1 MGFKSTLLTCL
12 LRPAVPAVQVVVLS
26 SVLACDATMGYES
39 TLGIRDSP
47 VTAFNGQR
55 VHNLA
60 QLARLVQASREEYMR
75 FDLEAA
81 NKVRWGAWGGV
92 WWGEVE
98 VGWGGD
104 GCGRIKRMHLCALH
118 TCASCALHPPL
129 DLPPRAPPASLPAR
143 LTAAACPAPLLPSS
157 PALRRWWLWTLSQ
170 RGSAR
175 TSLWRS
181 TTSLPR

>member
-1 MGFKSTLLTCL
+1 MA
-12 LRPAVPAVQVVVLS
+12 RPAGAAVQVVVLS

-81 NKVRWGAWGGV
+81 NKVWLGRVEYGGV
-92 WWGEVE
+92 
-98 VGWGGD
+98 GW
-104 GCGRIKRMHLCALH
+104 MA
-118 TCASCALHPPL
+118 
-129 DLPPRAPPASLPAR
+129 
-143 LTAAACPAPLLPSS
+143 
-157 PALRRWWLWTLSQ
+157 WNVV
-170 RGSAR
+170 
-175 TSLWRS
+175 
-181 TTSLPR
+181 